1 MPVLVI
7 RTEIVR
13 PPCVS
18 VHTDEKGEKIYIFL
32 DGQPDWYTTET
43 FYVEENSCLKTAVP
57 PRHKIQSLLPNHS
70 KNKHPYPRAAQKVP
84 KNQHRHKGR

>member
-13 PPCVS
+13 PSCVS
-18 VHTDEKGEKIYIFL
+18 VHTDQNGDEFYTFL
-32 DGQPDWYTTET
+32 DREPDWFTKTY
-43 FYVEENSCLKTAVP
+43 YVVENSCLSAAVP

-84 KNQHRHKGR
+84 KNQHPYKGR